1 MSAPWKTL
9 LISVAI
15 FQVVLTIAFWWMID
29 YVQWLHFNNTVVAY
43 DGFMDTAP
51 GRKVGT
57 LLIVVGVSLVI
68 VNIVAAASRNW
79 GSGSPPQDSRR
90 R

>member
-1 MSAPWKTL
+1 MSGPWKTL

-15 FQVVLTIAFWWMID
+15 FQVALTIAFWRMTD
-29 YVQWLHFNNTVVAY
+29 YVQWLHFNDTVVAY

-57 LLIVVGVSLVI
+57 LLIFVGVSLVI
-68 VNIVAAASRNW
+68 VNIVAAASRNR
-79 GSGSPPQDSRR
+79 GSGSPPDSRR